1 MKARVLIGMEMLPV
15 DVQARKA
22 MRPVWRG
29 LGGAA

>member
-1 MKARVLIGMEMLPV
+1 MKARVLIGKEALPAYV
-15 DVQARKA
+15 GAHKA